1 MFRTRSLLPFS
12 IALAILCAFVVIA
25 DDAPSSKDKI
35 LPTTLPTTA
44 PAGKLVMTLLNIPD
58 IQRGAGLAIILQ
70 LPSGRTM
77 LYDTGSGY
85 PDAASPDGLGRQFN
99 SGRDLIVPYLQK
111 AAVKEIDTVF
121 ISHAHYDHFGGLVWL
136 AENFPIKKLVDSGY
150 HFPGQSPAAYTGELG
165 HYDKVRDSFKK
176 RGAYQEVHAV
186 DRFALDDQVSA
197 EVLAPPKEF
206 FTNAYPELRAKTDPP
221 AHYLVNANS
230 LGMKLTHGDVTF
242 LLPGDIQAEDQVR
255 SLLPSLPDGKLKC
268 DVLVAPGHGLH
279 ATKEF
284 AEASK
289 PAFTL
294 CSVFPRY
301 AKGLA
306 ARKVFAN
313 VGSKVYVTGIHGWL
327 RATSDGKT
335 YSVEVEQPAP

>member
-1 MFRTRSLLPFS
+1 
-12 IALAILCAFVVIA
+12 
-25 DDAPSSKDKI
+25 
-35 LPTTLPTTA
+35 
-44 PAGKLVMTLLNIPD
+44 
-58 IQRGAGLAIILQ
+58 
-70 LPSGRTM
+70 M

-85 PDAASPDGLGRQFN
+85 PDPASPDGWGKQFN

-111 AAVKEIDTVF
+111 AGVKEIDTVF
-121 ISHAHYDHFGGLVWL
+121 ISHAHYDHFGGLLWL

-150 HFPGQSPAAYTGELG
+150 VFPGQSSPAYAGELG
-165 HYDKVRDSFKK
+165 HYNNVRDAFQK
-176 RGAYQEVHAV
+176 RNAYQEAHTG
-186 DRFALDDQVSA
+186 DRFTLEDQLDV

-206 FTNAYPELRAKTDPP
+206 FTNAYPEVRAKTDPP

-230 LGMKLTHGDVTF
+230 LGMKITHGGVTF
-242 LLPGDIQAEDQVR
+242 LLPGDIQSEDQVR
-255 SLLPSLPDGKLKC
+255 SLLPSLPAGKLKC
-268 DVLVAPGHGLH
+268 DVLIAPGHGIH

-289 PAFTL
+289 PAVTL

-306 ARKVFAN
+306 ARKVFAAA
-313 VGSKVYVTGIHGWL
+313 GSKVYVTGLHGWL

-335 YSVEVEQPAP
+335 FTVEVEQPEK